1 MAVEERPTLVLTVV
15 LEPMV
20 VLQGQLLVQ
29 QELVVLLLEQVLPS
43 TPSLLGHLPP

>member
-1 MAVEERPTLVLTVV
+1 VVERPTLVLTEV
-15 LEPMV
+15 LEPIVV

-43 TPSLLGHLPP
+43 APSLLGHLPP